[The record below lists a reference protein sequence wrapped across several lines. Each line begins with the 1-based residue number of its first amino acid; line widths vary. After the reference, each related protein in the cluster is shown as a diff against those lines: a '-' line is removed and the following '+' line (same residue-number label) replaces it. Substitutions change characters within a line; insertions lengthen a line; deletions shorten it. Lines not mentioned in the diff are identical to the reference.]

1 MKELVP
7 SPRPITQEFLKAS
20 ARPHKQVW
28 ADLEKLLIV
37 VLLYHSNSLR
47 LVDELGD
54 VAVPNLR
61 SSGGAHQYGPGGRI
75 SAQQEEDLFLVEQLT
90 LVGQQVSDLLMWLR
104 VRVRGEQEA

>member
-37 VLLYHSNSLR
+37 VLLYHSNSLS
-47 LVDELGD
+47 LVEELAD
-54 VAVPNLR
+54 VTVPNLR
-61 SSGGAHQYGPGGRI
+61 SSGGAFQYGPGGKI
-75 SAQQEEDLFLVEQLT
+75 PAK
-90 LVGQQVSDLLMWLR
+90 
-104 VRVRGEQEA
+104 